1 MGEMRSDGGGG
12 GGGRKLSAVEVT
24 EESGTQHF
32 TAVNNS
38 NGNSNHRS
46 QLPPLS
52 SGQAPGDMNPNPG
65 SATSTI
71 ESPRYPLKGD
81 EHWQHNRPPDVD
93 MNGVPQKRKRSPE
106 IENQRAVTPTTQTTH
121 HHLAAHEAALGAEE
135 QGGMNNHQRK
145 RQHAEV
151 NERHGGNYAAD
162 DEKLNDGDGT
172 RAGAL
177 EGGSP
182 QPGSQQGQGKRKRVF
197 SNRTKTGCITCR
209 RRKKKCD
216 EGKPECLFTV
226 PPPLR
231 LSRRLSNELFLPKL
245 SYSFS
250 QVMFLFSASVIF
262 R

>member
-1 MGEMRSDGGGG
+1 MGEMRNDS
-12 GGGRKLSAVEVT
+12 GGRKLSTAEVT

-46 QLPPLS
+46 QLPPL
-52 SGQAPGDMNPNPG
+52 GPGKVTGDMNLNPG

-121 HHLAAHEAALGAEE
+121 HHLAAHEAALEE

-151 NERHGGNYAAD
+151 NEKHGGNYAVD

-177 EGGSP
+177 EGSP

-216 EGKPECLFTV
+216 EGKPECLFTI
-226 PPPLR
+226 PPPPT
-231 LSRRLSNELFLPKL
+231 SIPMAV
-245 SYSFS
+245 
-250 QVMFLFSASVIF
+250 Q
-262 R
+262 

>member
-177 EGGSP
+177 EGSP

-250 QVMFLFSASVIF
+250 QVMFLFSALVIF